1 MATLY
6 TKIIDGDIPGRFV
19 WSDERC
25 VAFLTIEP
33 ITPGHTLV
41 VPRAEIE
48 QWTAAD
54 DATLA
59 HLMSVARRIGEA
71 QQAEWEVPRVG
82 VLVEGFL
89 IPHLHIHVWPAA
101 SPDDFDVHA
110 VDRDPGDAALD
121 DAAERIRTRLRAAGH
136 EAHVPGPGPL
146 PSLSRPE

>member
-19 WSDERC
+19 WADDEC

-71 QQAEWEVPRVG
+71 QQAEWDAPRAG

-89 IPHLHIHVWPAA
+89 VPHLHIHVWPAR
-101 SPDDFDVHA
+101 SPADFEVHH
-110 VDRDPGDAALD
+110 VDRDPGEAALD
-121 DAAERIRTRLRAAGH
+121 DAAERIRARLRAAGH
-136 EAHVPGPGPL
+136 DAFVPGPGPL
-146 PSLSRPE
+146 GQA